1 MKNMPYRPNMSTKM
15 KNINKET
22 SGEAG
27 VRVPAPAERDIG
39 VKKQV
44 IENRIELLIK
54 KISYRFI
61 DAEVYVSSIE
71 ELEDYD
77 AGFLYL
83 HVVRDK
89 FSLGDINVIRRII
102 KSKGFTERSDITIIG
117 LGNKVELV
125 FDLRW

>member
-1 MKNMPYRPNMSTKM
+1 MRRQE
-15 KNINKET
+15 I
-22 SGEAG
+22 
-27 VRVPAPAERDIG
+27 ER
-39 VKKQV
+39 K
-44 IENRIELLIK
+44 IELLIQE
-54 KISYRFI
+54 IGYRFV

-89 FSLGDINVIRRII
+89 FSLGDIEEIRRII
-102 KSKGFTERSDITIIG
+102 KSRGFVERNDVQIIG
-117 LGNKVELV
+117 LKDKVELV